1 MANVMKRN
9 KWQRERERERER
21 NGEKLKK
28 GKKIATSCNNTFA
41 YSG

>member
-9 KWQRERERERER
+9 KWQRERER

-28 GKKIATSCNNTFA
+28 GKKIATSCNNTTFV
-41 YSG
+41 YSS